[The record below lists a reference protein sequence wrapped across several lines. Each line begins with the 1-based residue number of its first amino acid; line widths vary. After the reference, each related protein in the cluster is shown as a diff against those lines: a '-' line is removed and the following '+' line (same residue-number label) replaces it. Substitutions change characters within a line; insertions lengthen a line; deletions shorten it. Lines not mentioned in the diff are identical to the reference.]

1 MSRQSLWTEEE
12 TKRLRLLYLSG
23 TSFEEIEEEFSTR
36 SSNAIRLKASR
47 LGLRRP
53 NMLASVNSSQNTL
66 RISDGNGG
74 IEDLLFKCG
83 GCGSWIHANLN
94 GEADDRTIICS
105 RCQTML
111 RYVV

>member
-12 TKRLRLLYLSG
+12 TKRLRFLYISG

-47 LGLRRP
+47 LGLKRP
-53 NMLASVNSSQNTL
+53 IMLASVNSSQNTL
-66 RISDGNGG
+66 RISGNGG
-74 IEDLLFKCG
+74 MEDLLFKCG

-105 RCQTML
+105 RCQTIL